1 MKNPMK
7 RSMPTCRRWPLAGLA
22 AALLAGHAAAESLP
36 QAWDSALAADRGL
49 KATRENTAAAS
60 SLLDAAKSAHLP
72 NVALEAGYTALGET
86 PAAKV
91 DFFGQSLQMPLAQ
104 KDSAAYRAMAT
115 LPLYTGGRITR
126 GIDAAT
132 AGLDAARLGETA
144 EAQNLKL
151 RVADAYVNVLRA
163 SRMLR
168 VTESHVASLEAHA
181 RDVGNLHEQ
190 GMVAKSDL
198 LSVQVALA
206 DARQRH
212 LQVANGLDLARAAYN
227 RLLGRPLDQSVALDD
242 ISPEATQEP
251 LPALTERALARRS
264 ELAALARQIEA
275 LRHQAAAVRG
285 ETAPQVAL
293 SGGYGYQE
301 NRYQVHEGQ
310 WMLTLGAKWN
320 LFDGGMAGHRAS
332 AVERQAAA
340 LTEQRDELASLVGLQ
355 VRQTWLDVQETRKRL
370 LVTQSAVAQAEENLL
385 VARDRYANG
394 LATHT
399 EVLDAETLRT
409 GSESNHAHAL
419 FDAALAGLRLKR
431 ATGEL

>member
-1 MKNPMK
+1 MN
-7 RSMPTCRRWPLAGLA
+7 RSIKVRRLLPLAALA
-22 AALLAGHAAAESLP
+22 AALLAGHATAESLQ
-36 QAWDSALAADRGL
+36 QAWDTALAVDRGL
-49 KATRENTAAAS
+49 KASHEGTAAAA
-60 SLLDAAKSAHLP
+60 SLLEAAKSARLP

-115 LPLYTGGRITR
+115 LPLYTGGRIER

-132 AGLDAARLGETA
+132 AGMDAARLGESA
-144 EAQNLKL
+144 DAQNLKL
-151 RVADAYVNVLRA
+151 RVADAYVSVLRA
-163 SRMLR
+163 GRMLK
-168 VTESHVASLEAHA
+168 VTESHVTSLEAHA

-198 LSVQVALA
+198 LSVRVALA
-206 DARQRH
+206 DAQQRK
-212 LQVANGLDLARAAYN
+212 LQVANGLDLACAVYN
-227 RLLGRPLDQSVALDD
+227 RLLGRPRDQPVALDD
-242 ISPEATQEP
+242 LSPEATQEP
-251 LPALTERALARRS
+251 LPALSERALAQRS
-264 ELAALARQIEA
+264 ELTALARQIEA
-275 LRHQAAAVRG
+275 MRQQAAAVRG
-285 ETAPQVAL
+285 ETAPQIAL

-320 LFDGGMAGHRAS
+320 LFDGGVVGHRAN

-340 LTEQRDELASLVGLQ
+340 LTEQRDELTSIIALQ

-370 LVTQSAVAQAEENLL
+370 IVTQSAIAQAEENLL

-394 LATHT
+394 LSTHT

-409 GSESNHAHAL
+409 GSESNHANAL
-419 FDAALAGLRLKR
+419 SDAALAGLRLKR

>member
-1 MKNPMK
+1 MN
-7 RSMPTCRRWPLAGLA
+7 RSIKVRRLFPLVGLA
-22 AALLAGHAAAESLP
+22 AALLAGNAAAESLQ
-36 QAWDSALAADRGL
+36 QAWDTALAVDRGL
-49 KATRENTAAAS
+49 KASRENTSAAAS
-60 SLLDAAKSAHLP
+60 LLEAAKSARLP
-72 NVALEAGYTALGET
+72 NVALEAGYTALNET
-86 PAAKV
+86 PAAQV

-104 KDSAAYRAMAT
+104 RESAAYKAMAT
-115 LPLYTGGRITR
+115 LPLYTGGRIAR

-132 AGLDAARLGETA
+132 AGLDAARLGEA
-144 EAQNLKL
+144 ADAQNLKL
-151 RVADAYVNVLRA
+151 RVADAYVSVLRA
-163 SRMLR
+163 GRMLK
-168 VTESHVASLEAHA
+168 VTESHVTSLQAHS

-198 LSVQVALA
+198 LSVRVALA
-206 DARQRH
+206 DANQRK

-227 RLLGRPLDQSVALDD
+227 RLLGRPLDQPVSLEDLA
-242 ISPEATQEP
+242 PEATQEQFS
-251 LPALTERALARRS
+251 ALTGRALERRG

-275 LRHQAAAVRG
+275 MRHQAAAVRG

-301 NRYQVHEGQ
+301 NRYQVHPGQ
-310 WMLTLGAKWN
+310 WMVTLGAKWN
-320 LFDGGMAGHRAS
+320 LFDGGVAGHRAS

-340 LTEQRDELASLVGLQ
+340 LSQQRDELASLIALQ
-355 VRQTWLDVQETRKRL
+355 VRQTWLDVEETRKRL
-370 LVTQSAVAQAEENLL
+370 VVTQSAIAQAEENLL

-409 GSESNHAHAL
+409 GSESNHANAL

>member
-1 MKNPMK
+1 MN
-7 RSMPTCRRWPLAGLA
+7 RSIKVRGLLPLAALA
-22 AALLAGHAAAESLP
+22 AALLAGNAAAESLQ
-36 QAWDSALAADRGL
+36 QAWDTALSVDRGL
-49 KATRENTAAAS
+49 KASRESTAAAAN
-60 SLLDAAKSAHLP
+60 LLDAAKSARLP

-86 PAAKV
+86 PAARV

-115 LPLYTGGRITR
+115 LPLYTGGRIER

-132 AGLDAARLGETA
+132 AGMDAARLGEA
-144 EAQNLKL
+144 ADAQNVKL
-151 RVADAYVNVLRA
+151 RVADAYVSVLRA
-163 SRMLR
+163 GRMLK
-168 VTESHVASLEAHA
+168 VTESHVTSLAAHA

-198 LSVQVALA
+198 LSVRVALA
-206 DARQRH
+206 DAHQRQ

-227 RLLGRPLDQSVALDD
+227 RLLGRPLDQPVSLDD
-242 ISPEATQEP
+242 LSPEATQAQFP
-251 LPALTERALARRS
+251 VLTERALERRS

-275 LRHQAAAVRG
+275 MRHQAAAVRG

-301 NRYQVHEGQ
+301 NRYQVHPGQ
-310 WMLTLGAKWN
+310 WMVTLGAKWN
-320 LFDGGMAGHRAS
+320 LFDGGVAGHRAS
-332 AVERQAAA
+332 AIERQAAA
-340 LTEQRDELASLVGLQ
+340 LSQQRDELASLIGLQ
-355 VRQTWLDVQETRKRL
+355 VRQTWLDVEETRKRL
-370 LVTQSAVAQAEENLL
+370 AVTQSAIAQAEENLL

-394 LATHT
+394 LATNT

-409 GSESNHAHAL
+409 GSESNHANAL
-419 FDAALAGLRLKR
+419 SDAALAGLRLKR

>member
-1 MKNPMK
+1 MN
-7 RSMPTCRRWPLAGLA
+7 RSIKVRGLLPLVGLA
-22 AALLAGHAAAESLP
+22 AALLAGNAAAESLQ
-36 QAWDSALAADRGL
+36 QAWDTALGVDRGL
-49 KATRENTAAAS
+49 KASREGTAAAA
-60 SLLDAAKSAHLP
+60 SLLEAAKSARLP

-91 DFFGQSLQMPLAQ
+91 DFFGQSLEMPLAQ
-104 KDSAAYRAMAT
+104 RNSAAYRATAT

-132 AGLDAARLGETA
+132 AGLDAARLGEA
-144 EAQNLKL
+144 ADAQNLKL
-151 RVADAYVNVLRA
+151 RVADAYVSVLRA
-163 SRMLR
+163 SRMLK
-168 VTESHVASLEAHA
+168 VAQSHVTSLEAHA
-181 RDVGNLHEQ
+181 RDVENLHAQ
-190 GMVAKSDL
+190 GMLAKTDL
-198 LSVQVALA
+198 LSVRVALA
-206 DARQRH
+206 DANQRK

-227 RLLGRPLDQSVALDD
+227 RLLGRPLDQPVALDD
-242 ISPEATQEP
+242 LSPEATQEQF
-251 LPALTERALARRS
+251 PALTERALARRS

-275 LRHQAAAVRG
+275 MRHQAAAVRG

-301 NRYQVHEGQ
+301 NRYQVHQGQ
-310 WMLTLGAKWN
+310 WMVTLGAKWN
-320 LFDGGMAGHRAS
+320 LFDGGVAGHRAS

-340 LTEQRDELASLVGLQ
+340 LTEQRDELASIIALQ
-355 VRQTWLDVQETRKRL
+355 VRQTWLDVEETRKRL
-370 LVTQSAVAQAEENLL
+370 AVTQSAIAQAEENLL

-409 GSESNHAHAL
+409 GSESNHANAL

>member
-1 MKNPMK
+1 MN
-7 RSMPTCRRWPLAGLA
+7 RSIRVRGLLPLAALA

-36 QAWDSALAADRGL
+36 QAWDTALSVDRGL
-49 KATRENTAAAS
+49 KASRESSAAAAS
-60 SLLDAAKSAHLP
+60 LLEAAKAARLP
-72 NVALEAGYTALGET
+72 NLALEAGYTALGET
-86 PAAKV
+86 PAARV

-104 KDSAAYRAMAT
+104 KGSAAYRAMAT

-132 AGLDAARLGETA
+132 AGLDAARLGESADT
-144 EAQNLKL
+144 QNLKL
-151 RVADAYVNVLRA
+151 RVADAYVSVLRA
-163 SRMLR
+163 GRMLK
-168 VTESHVASLEAHA
+168 VTESHVASLQAHA

-206 DARQRH
+206 DARQRQ

-227 RLLGRPLDQSVALDD
+227 RLLGRPLEQPVALDD
-242 ISPEATQEP
+242 LSPEATQAQF
-251 LPALTERALARRS
+251 PALTERALARRS

-275 LRHQAAAVRG
+275 MRHQAAAVRG

-301 NRYQVHEGQ
+301 NRYQVHPGQ
-310 WMLTLGAKWN
+310 WMVTLGAKWS
-320 LFDGGMAGHRAS
+320 LFDGGVVGHRAS

-340 LTEQRDELASLVGLQ
+340 LTEQRDELASVIALQ

-370 LVTQSAVAQAEENLL
+370 IVTQSAIAQAEENLL

-394 LATHT
+394 LSTQT
-399 EVLDAETLRT
+399 EVLNAETLRT
-409 GSESNHAHAL
+409 GSQSNHANAL

>member
-1 MKNPMK
+1 MN
-7 RSMPTCRRWPLAGLA
+7 RSIKVRRLLPLAGLA
-22 AALLAGHAAAESLP
+22 AALLAGNAAAESLQ
-36 QAWDSALAADRGL
+36 QAWDTALSVDRGL
-49 KATRENTAAAS
+49 KASRESTAAAA
-60 SLLDAAKSAHLP
+60 SLLDAAKATRLP

-86 PAAKV
+86 PAAQV

-115 LPLYTGGRITR
+115 LPLYTGGRIAR

-132 AGLDAARLGETA
+132 AGLDAARLGESA
-144 EAQNLKL
+144 DAQNLKL
-151 RVADAYVNVLRA
+151 RVADAYVSVLRA
-163 SRMLR
+163 GRMLN
-168 VTESHVASLEAHA
+168 VTESHVTSLQAHA

-206 DARQRH
+206 DARQRQ

-227 RLLGRPLDQSVALDD
+227 RLLGRPLEQPVALDD
-242 ISPEATQEP
+242 LSPEATQAQFP
-251 LPALTERALARRS
+251 VLSERALAQRS

-275 LRHQAAAVRG
+275 MRQQAAAVRG

-301 NRYQVHEGQ
+301 NRYQVHPGQ
-310 WMLTLGAKWN
+310 WMITLGAKWN
-320 LFDGGMAGHRAS
+320 LFDGGVAGHRAS

-340 LTEQRDELASLVGLQ
+340 LSQQRDELASIIALQ
-355 VRQTWLDVQETRKRL
+355 VRQTWLDVEETRKRL
-370 LVTQSAVAQAEENLL
+370 IVTQSAIAQAEENLL

-394 LATHT
+394 LSTHT

-409 GSESNHAHAL
+409 GSESNHANAL

>member
-1 MKNPMK
+1 MN
-7 RSMPTCRRWPLAGLA
+7 RSIKVRGLLPLAALA
-22 AALLAGHAAAESLP
+22 AALFAGNAAAESLQ
-36 QAWDSALAADRGL
+36 QAWDTALSVDRGL
-49 KATRENTAAAS
+49 KASRESTAAAA
-60 SLLDAAKSAHLP
+60 SLLDAAKAARLP

-104 KDSAAYRAMAT
+104 KGSAAYRAMAT

-132 AGLDAARLGETA
+132 AGLDAARLGESADT
-144 EAQNLKL
+144 QNLKL

-163 SRMLR
+163 SRMLK
-168 VTESHVASLEAHA
+168 VTESHVASLQAHA

-206 DARQRH
+206 DARQRQ

-227 RLLGRPLDQSVALDD
+227 RMLGRPLDRSVSLDEL
-242 ISPEATQEP
+242 SPEATTPEP
-251 LPALTERALARRS
+251 STALTERALERRS

-275 LRHQAAAVRG
+275 MRHQAAAVRG

-301 NRYQVHEGQ
+301 NRYQVHPGQ
-310 WMLTLGAKWN
+310 WMVTLGARWN
-320 LFDGGMAGHRAS
+320 LFDGGVVSHRAS
-332 AVERQAAA
+332 AIERQAAA
-340 LTEQRDELASLVGLQ
+340 LSQQRDELASLIGLQ
-355 VRQTWLDVQETRKRL
+355 VRQTWLDVEETRKRL
-370 LVTQSAVAQAEENLL
+370 IVTQSAIAQAEENLR

-394 LATHT
+394 LSTHT

-409 GSESNHAHAL
+409 GSEGNHANAL
-419 FDAALAGLRLKR
+419 SDAALAGLRLKR

>member
-1 MKNPMK
+1 MNRPISV
-7 RSMPTCRRWPLAGLA
+7 RTPWRLAGLA
-22 AALLAGHAAAESLP
+22 AVLLAGNAAAESLQ
-36 QAWDSALAADRGL
+36 QAWDTALSVDRGL
-49 KATRENTAAAS
+49 RASRENTAAAA
-60 SLLDAAKSAHLP
+60 SLLAAAKSSRLP
-72 NVALEAGYTALGET
+72 NVALEAGYTALDDT
-86 PAAKV
+86 PAIRA
-91 DFFGQSLQMPLAQ
+91 DFFGQSLKMPVAQ
-104 KDSAAYRAMAT
+104 QNSAAYRAMAT
-115 LPLYTGGRITR
+115 LPLYTGGRIAR

-132 AGLDAARLGETA
+132 AGLDGARLGETV

-163 SRMLR
+163 SRMLT
-168 VTESHVASLEAHA
+168 VAESHVTSLEAHA
-181 RDVGNLHEQ
+181 WDVANLHEQ

-206 DARQRH
+206 DARQRK

-227 RLLGRPLDQSVALDD
+227 RLLGRPLDQPVSLDD
-242 ISPEATQEP
+242 LSPETTQQP

-275 LRHQAAAVRG
+275 MRHQAAAVRG

-310 WMLTLGAKWN
+310 WMATLGARWN
-320 LFDGGMAGHRAS
+320 LFDGGVAGHRAS

-340 LTEQRDELASLVGLQ
+340 LNEQRDELATLIALQ
-355 VRQTWLDVQETRKRL
+355 VRQTWLDVEETRKRL
-370 LVTQSAVAQAEENLL
+370 AVTQSAIAQAEENLL

-394 LATHT
+394 LSTHT
-399 EVLDAETLRT
+399 EVLDAEALRT
-409 GSESNHAHAL
+409 GSESNHANAL
-419 FDAALAGLRLKR
+419 FDAALAGLHLKR
-431 ATGEL
+431 AMGEL

>member
-1 MKNPMK
+1 MN
-7 RSMPTCRRWPLAGLA
+7 RSIKVRGLLPLAALA
-22 AALLAGHAAAESLP
+22 AALLAGNAAAESLQ
-36 QAWDSALAADRGL
+36 QAWDTALSVDRGL
-49 KATRENTAAAS
+49 KASRESTAAAA
-60 SLLDAAKSAHLP
+60 SLLEAAKSARLP
-72 NVALEAGYTALGET
+72 NLALEAGYTALDKA
-86 PAAKV
+86 PAARV

-104 KDSAAYRAMAT
+104 RESAAYKAMAT
-115 LPLYTGGRITR
+115 LPLYTGGRIER

-132 AGLDAARLGETA
+132 AGMDAARLGESA
-144 EAQNLKL
+144 DAQNLKL

-163 SRMLR
+163 SRMLK
-168 VTESHVASLEAHA
+168 VTESHVASLQAHA

-227 RLLGRPLDQSVALDD
+227 RLLGRPLDQSVSLDD
-242 ISPEATQEP
+242 LSPEATQAQFH
-251 LPALTERALARRS
+251 ALTERALARRS

-275 LRHQAAAVRG
+275 MRHQAAAVRG

-301 NRYQVHEGQ
+301 NRYQVHPGQ
-310 WMLTLGAKWN
+310 WMVTLGVKWS
-320 LFDGGMAGHRAS
+320 LFDGGVAGHRAS

-340 LTEQRDELASLVGLQ
+340 LTEQRDDLASIIALQ
-355 VRQTWLDVQETRKRL
+355 VRQTWLDVEETRKRL
-370 LVTQSAVAQAEENLL
+370 IVTQSAIAQAEENLL

-394 LATHT
+394 LSTHT
-399 EVLDAETLRT
+399 EVLNAETLRT
-409 GSESNHAHAL
+409 GSESNHANAL

>member
-1 MKNPMK
+1 MKHSMK
-7 RSMPTCRRWPLAGLA
+7 IFRLWPLAGLVT
-22 AALLAGHAAAESLP
+22 ALFAGHAAAESLP
-36 QAWDSALAADRGL
+36 QAWDTALSVDRGL
-49 KATRENTAAAS
+49 KASRENTAAAS
-60 SLLDAAKSAHLP
+60 SLLDAAKSARLP
-72 NVALEAGYTALGET
+72 NLALEAGYTALDKA
-86 PAAKV
+86 PAARAE
-91 DFFGQSLQMPLAQ
+91 FFGQSLQMPLAQ

-126 GIDAAT
+126 GINAAT
-132 AGLDAARLGETA
+132 AGLDAARLGESA
-144 EAQNLKL
+144 DAQNLKL
-151 RVADAYVNVLRA
+151 RVADVYVGVLRA
-163 SRMLR
+163 SRMLK
-168 VTESHVASLEAHA
+168 VTESHVASLQAHA

-227 RLLGRPLDQSVALDD
+227 RLLGRPLEQPVALDD
-242 ISPEATQEP
+242 LSPEATQEP
-251 LPALTERALARRS
+251 LPALSERALAQRS
-264 ELAALARQIEA
+264 ELAALAQQIEA
-275 LRHQAAAVRG
+275 MRHQAAAVRG

-301 NRYQVHEGQ
+301 NRYQVHPGQ
-310 WMLTLGAKWN
+310 WMITLGAKWN
-320 LFDGGMAGHRAS
+320 LFDGGVVGHRAN

-340 LTEQRDELASLVGLQ
+340 LTEQRDELASVIALQ

-370 LVTQSAVAQAEENLL
+370 IVTQSAIAQAEENLL

-394 LATHT
+394 LSTHT

-409 GSESNHAHAL
+409 GSQSNHANAL
-419 FDAALAGLRLKR
+419 SDAALAGLRLKR

>member
-1 MKNPMK
+1 MN
-7 RSMPTCRRWPLAGLA
+7 RSIKVRGLLPLAGLA
-22 AALLAGHAAAESLP
+22 AALLAGNAAAESLQ
-36 QAWDSALAADRGL
+36 QAWDTALSVDRGL
-49 KATRENTAAAS
+49 KASRESSAAAAS
-60 SLLDAAKSAHLP
+60 LLEAAKSARLP

-132 AGLDAARLGETA
+132 AGLDAARLGEA
-144 EAQNLKL
+144 ADAQNLKL
-151 RVADAYVNVLRA
+151 RVADAYVSVLRA
-163 SRMLR
+163 GRMLK
-168 VTESHVASLEAHA
+168 VTESHVTSLEAHA
-181 RDVGNLHEQ
+181 RDVENLHAQ

-198 LSVQVALA
+198 LSVRVALA
-206 DARQRH
+206 DAHQRK

-227 RLLGRPLDQSVALDD
+227 RLLGRPLDQSVSLDD
-242 ISPEATQEP
+242 LAPEATQAQFP
-251 LPALTERALARRS
+251 VLTERALERRS

-275 LRHQAAAVRG
+275 MRHQAAAVRG

-301 NRYQVHEGQ
+301 NRYQVHPGQ
-310 WMLTLGAKWN
+310 WMVTLGAKWN
-320 LFDGGMAGHRAS
+320 LFDGGVAGHRAN

-340 LTEQRDELASLVGLQ
+340 LTEQRDELASLVALQ
-355 VRQTWLDVQETRKRL
+355 VRQTWLDVEETRKRL
-370 LVTQSAVAQAEENLL
+370 IVTQSAIAQAEENLL

-409 GSESNHAHAL
+409 GSESNHANAL

>member
-1 MKNPMK
+1 MN
-7 RSMPTCRRWPLAGLA
+7 RSIKVRRLFPLMGLA
-22 AALLAGHAAAESLP
+22 AALLAGNAAAESLQ
-36 QAWDSALAADRGL
+36 QAWDTALAVDRGL
-49 KATRENTAAAS
+49 KASRENTSAAA
-60 SLLDAAKSAHLP
+60 SLLDAAKSARLP

-86 PAAKV
+86 PAAQV

-104 KDSAAYRAMAT
+104 RESAAYKAMAT
-115 LPLYTGGRITR
+115 LPLYTGGRIAR

-144 EAQNLKL
+144 DGQNLKL
-151 RVADAYVNVLRA
+151 RVADAYVSVLRA
-163 SRMLR
+163 SRMLK
-168 VTESHVASLEAHA
+168 VTERHVTSLEAHA
-181 RDVGNLHEQ
+181 RDVENLHAQ
-190 GMVAKSDL
+190 GMLAKTDL
-198 LSVQVALA
+198 LSVRVALA
-206 DARQRH
+206 DANQRK

-227 RLLGRPLDQSVALDD
+227 RLLGRPLDQPVSLEDLA
-242 ISPEATQEP
+242 PEATQEQFS
-251 LPALTERALARRS
+251 ALTGRALERRG

-275 LRHQAAAVRG
+275 MRHQAAAVRG

-301 NRYQVHEGQ
+301 NRYQVHPGQ
-310 WMLTLGAKWN
+310 WMITLGAKWN
-320 LFDGGMAGHRAS
+320 LFDGGVAGHRAS

-340 LTEQRDELASLVGLQ
+340 LSQQRDELASIIALQ
-355 VRQTWLDVQETRKRL
+355 VRQTWLDVEETRKRL
-370 LVTQSAVAQAEENLL
+370 IVTQSAIAQAEENLL

-409 GSESNHAHAL
+409 GSESNHANAL

>member
-1 MKNPMK
+1 MN
-7 RSMPTCRRWPLAGLA
+7 RSIKVRGLLPLAALA
-22 AALLAGHAAAESLP
+22 AALLAGNAAAESLQ
-36 QAWDSALAADRGL
+36 QAWDTALGVDRGL
-49 KATRENTAAAS
+49 KASRESSAAAT
-60 SLLDAAKSAHLP
+60 SLLEAAKSARLP

-86 PAAKV
+86 PAARV

-132 AGLDAARLGETA
+132 AGMDAARLGETA
-144 EAQNLKL
+144 DAQNLKL
-151 RVADAYVNVLRA
+151 RVADAYVSVSRA
-163 SRMLR
+163 GRMLK
-168 VTESHVASLEAHA
+168 VAESHVTSLEAHA

-198 LSVQVALA
+198 LSVRVALA
-206 DARQRH
+206 DARQRQ

-227 RLLGRPLDQSVALDD
+227 RLLGRPLDQPVALDD
-242 ISPEATQEP
+242 LSPETAQEP
-251 LPALTERALARRS
+251 LPALSERALTQRS

-275 LRHQAAAVRG
+275 MRHQAAAVRG

-301 NRYQVHEGQ
+301 NRYQVHQGQ
-310 WMLTLGAKWN
+310 WMVTLGVKWN
-320 LFDGGMAGHRAS
+320 LFDGGVAGHRAS
-332 AVERQAAA
+332 AVERQATA
-340 LTEQRDELASLVGLQ
+340 LTEQRDELASVIALQ
-355 VRQTWLDVQETRKRL
+355 VRQTWLDVEETRKRL
-370 LVTQSAVAQAEENLL
+370 IVTQSAIAQAEENLL

-394 LATHT
+394 LSTHT

-409 GSESNHAHAL
+409 GSESNHANAL
-419 FDAALAGLRLKR
+419 SDAALAGLRLKR
-431 ATGEL
+431 ATGDL

>member
-1 MKNPMK
+1 MN
-7 RSMPTCRRWPLAGLA
+7 RSIKVRRLLPLAGLA
-22 AALLAGHAAAESLP
+22 AALLAGNAAAESLQ
-36 QAWDSALAADRGL
+36 QAWDTALSVDRGL
-49 KATRENTAAAS
+49 KASRESSAAAAS
-60 SLLDAAKSAHLP
+60 LLEAAKSARLP

-104 KDSAAYRAMAT
+104 RESAAYKAMAT

-132 AGLDAARLGETA
+132 AGLDAARLGEVSDV
-144 EAQNLKL
+144 QNLKL
-151 RVADAYVNVLRA
+151 RVADAYVSVLRA
-163 SRMLR
+163 SRMLK
-168 VTESHVASLEAHA
+168 VAESHVTSLEAHA
-181 RDVGNLHEQ
+181 RDVENLHAQ
-190 GMVAKSDL
+190 GMLAKTDL
-198 LSVQVALA
+198 LSVRVALA
-206 DARQRH
+206 DAQQRK

-227 RLLGRPLDQSVALDD
+227 RLLGRPLDQPVSLDD
-242 ISPEATQEP
+242 LSPEATQAQFP
-251 LPALTERALARRS
+251 VLTERALERRS

-275 LRHQAAAVRG
+275 MRHQAATVRG

-301 NRYQVHEGQ
+301 NRYQVHPGQ
-310 WMLTLGAKWN
+310 WMITLGAKWN
-320 LFDGGMAGHRAS
+320 LFDGGVAGHRAS

-340 LTEQRDELASLVGLQ
+340 LSQQRDELASIIALQ
-355 VRQTWLDVQETRKRL
+355 VRQTWLDVEETRKRL
-370 LVTQSAVAQAEENLL
+370 AVTQSVIAQAEENLL

-409 GSESNHAHAL
+409 GSESNHANAL

>member
-1 MKNPMK
+1 MN
-7 RSMPTCRRWPLAGLA
+7 RSIKVRGLLPLVGLA
-22 AALLAGHAAAESLP
+22 AALLAGNAAAESLQ
-36 QAWDSALAADRGL
+36 QAWDTALGVDRGL
-49 KATRENTAAAS
+49 KASREGTAAAA
-60 SLLDAAKSAHLP
+60 SLLEAAKSARLP

-91 DFFGQSLQMPLAQ
+91 DFFGQSLEMPLAQ
-104 KDSAAYRAMAT
+104 RNSAAYRATAT

-132 AGLDAARLGETA
+132 AGLDAARLGEA
-144 EAQNLKL
+144 ADAQNLKL
-151 RVADAYVNVLRA
+151 RVADAYVSVLRA
-163 SRMLR
+163 SRMLK
-168 VTESHVASLEAHA
+168 VAQSHVTSLEAHA
-181 RDVGNLHEQ
+181 RDVENLHAQ
-190 GMVAKSDL
+190 GMLAKTDL
-198 LSVQVALA
+198 LSVRVALA
-206 DARQRH
+206 DANQRK

-227 RLLGRPLDQSVALDD
+227 RLLGRPLDQPVSLDD
-242 ISPEATQEP
+242 LSPEAMQEP
-251 LPALTERALARRS
+251 FPALTERALERRS

-275 LRHQAAAVRG
+275 MRHQAAAVRG

-301 NRYQVHEGQ
+301 NRYQVHQGQ
-310 WMLTLGAKWN
+310 WMVTLGAKWN
-320 LFDGGMAGHRAS
+320 LFDGGVAGHRAS

-340 LTEQRDELASLVGLQ
+340 LTEQRDELASIIALQ
-355 VRQTWLDVQETRKRL
+355 VRQTWLDVEETRKRL
-370 LVTQSAVAQAEENLL
+370 AVTQSAIAQAEENLL

-409 GSESNHAHAL
+409 GSQSNHANAL

>member
-1 MKNPMK
+1 MN
-7 RSMPTCRRWPLAGLA
+7 RSIKVRGLLPLAALA
-22 AALLAGHAAAESLP
+22 AALLAGNAAAESLQ
-36 QAWDSALAADRGL
+36 QAWDTALTVDRGL
-49 KATRENTAAAS
+49 KASRESSAAAAS
-60 SLLDAAKSAHLP
+60 LLEAAKSARLP
-72 NVALEAGYTALGET
+72 NLALEAGYTALGET
-86 PAAKV
+86 PAARV

-104 KDSAAYRAMAT
+104 KGSAAYRAMAT

-132 AGLDAARLGETA
+132 AGLDAARLGESADT
-144 EAQNLKL
+144 QNLKL

-163 SRMLR
+163 SRMLK
-168 VTESHVASLEAHA
+168 VTESHVASLQAHA

-206 DARQRH
+206 DARQRQ

-227 RLLGRPLDQSVALDD
+227 RLLGRPLEQPVALDD
-242 ISPEATQEP
+242 LSPEATQAQF
-251 LPALTERALARRS
+251 PALSERALAQRS

-275 LRHQAAAVRG
+275 MRHQAAAVRG

-301 NRYQVHEGQ
+301 NRYQVHPGQ
-310 WMLTLGAKWN
+310 WMITLGAKWN
-320 LFDGGMAGHRAS
+320 LFDGGVAGHRAS

-340 LTEQRDELASLVGLQ
+340 LTEQRDELASIIALQ
-355 VRQTWLDVQETRKRL
+355 VRQTWLDVEETRKRL
-370 LVTQSAVAQAEENLL
+370 IVTQSAIAQAEENLL

-394 LATHT
+394 LSTHT

-409 GSESNHAHAL
+409 GSEGNHANAL
-419 FDAALAGLRLKR
+419 SDAALAGLRLKR